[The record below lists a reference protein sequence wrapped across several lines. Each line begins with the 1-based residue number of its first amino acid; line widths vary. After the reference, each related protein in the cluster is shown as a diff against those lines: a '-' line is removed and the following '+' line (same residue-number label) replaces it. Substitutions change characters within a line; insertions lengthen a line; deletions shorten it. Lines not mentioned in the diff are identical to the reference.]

1 MNEEALPLQAGV
13 RLNDRYIIS
22 RTLGVGG
29 FGITYLA
36 WDEEGVRQVV
46 VKECMPTGHV
56 CRDAQ
61 GDVRPVSS
69 ESAQV
74 LAACIANTDHEIGAL
89 QRLDVDGVVK
99 FYDHFLERGTIYYAM
114 EYVEGESLQ
123 DIADLR
129 AELGQ
134 HYEADEIKGLLLNL
148 LEILD
153 KVHKQGIYH
162 CDIKPGNVL
171 ITPEGKTMLI
181 DFGAVRSRELQHA
194 GAVQVSPGY
203 SPPEFYPGFRREIGP
218 WTDLYELGATFYRLL
233 SGKIPEPGDQ
243 RSMRDRTQR
252 LALMPALK
260 DLYPQALLVGVDKAL
275 SPSIRDRYPTARAW
289 IEYLG
294 KRQDVFMMPALSVR
308 QKSRALARSS
318 ASAVAAGGASQRG
331 ASARMTASVHAG
343 QGVKRPT
350 RSLGSNHL
358 PRMFKDTN
366 DSEAKPGKP
375 VLTNKGVTL
384 KSFRSAQQDGAAGS
398 SSAGATAARGPQGG
412 MPPRPGVRK
421 AYAPA
426 AAPQNDM
433 AWTLAKAGL
442 VLVVV
447 CVLGYLIF
455 GRNNEPEPAA
465 PAPAPKH
472 KVYKGGGGM
481 GVPAPAHYNRS
492 SSGARQ

>member
-1 MNEEALPLQAGV
+1 MNEDALPLLAGV
-13 RLNDRYIIS
+13 RLNDRYIVS

-123 DIADLR
+123 EIADVR

-134 HYEADEIKGLLLNL
+134 HYEAEEIKGLLLNL

-171 ITPEGKTMLI
+171 ITPEGKTVLI
-181 DFGAVRSRELQHA
+181 DFGAVRSRELPHA

-233 SGKIPEPGDQ
+233 SGRIPEPGDQ

-260 DLYPQALLVGVDKAL
+260 DLYPQPLLVGVDKAL

-289 IEYLG
+289 IDYLG
-294 KRQDVFMMPALSVR
+294 KPQGVFMMPALSAR
-308 QKSRALARSS
+308 HKSRALARASVGAHAVTS
-318 ASAVAAGGASQRG
+318 APQSGV
-331 ASARMTASVHAG
+331 SARMVASMHAG

-350 RSLGSNHL
+350 RSLGSNHI
-358 PRMFKDTN
+358 PRMFKDTT
-366 DSEAKPGKP
+366 DQSEKPDKP
-375 VLTNKGVTL
+375 VLTNKGITL
-384 KSFRSAQQDGAAGS
+384 KSFRSAQQQNAP
-398 SSAGATAARGPQGG
+398 AGASASAS
-412 MPPRPGVRK
+412 
-421 AYAPA
+421 PA
-426 AAPQNDM
+426 AAKGVPSRVGMKPAYTPASKPQNDM
-433 AWTLAKAGL
+433 PWMMAKVAL

-447 CVLGYLIF
+447 FVLGYLIF
-455 GRNNEPEPAA
+455 GRNNEPEPSA
-465 PAPAPKH
+465 PAPAPKQR
-472 KVYKGGGGM
+472 VYKGGGGM
-481 GVPAPAHYNRS
+481 GVPAPAGYTQPRT
-492 SSGARQ
+492 SGGSR